1 MDFKFLGQ
9 SGINLLGLNLLGFNL
24 LGVLD
29 FKVLGLLDF
38 KFLGLTQLMQR
49 IIGYGEEFVIY
60 PVANLDRY
68 RVNANRNE
76 CEI

>member
-9 SGINLLGLNLLGFNL
+9 SGINLIALNLLGFNI
-24 LGVLD
+24 
-29 FKVLGLLDF
+29 LGLLDF

-68 RVNANRNE
+68 RVSANRND